1 MNTRILEAYHVASNP
16 PSRVTEATILGL
28 CRTDIVGFGHTL
40 YIARERRY
48 PASEVKAPLLSG
60 DLAITKRETAG
71 LLVVL
76 ADVGRVQ
83 VVLLDQLVEIQCDE
97 LVDRVAERVGAVV
110 LLHVLTVELD
120 VRHHVSGQVEHHL
133 AVTRYGIFTDREP
146 NDAKGLALNDVEG
159 TDVVEGDMSP
169 CAREE

>member
-1 MNTRILEAYHVASNP
+1 MS
-16 PSRVTEATILGL
+16 TEATIFGL
-28 CRTDIVGFGHTL
+28 CRTDIVGFVHTL

-48 PASEVKAPLLSG
+48 PASGVKAPLLSG
-60 DLAITKRETAG
+60 DLAITKRETAS
-71 LLVVL
+71 LLVVFGF
-76 ADVGRVQ
+76 AGVGRVQ
-83 VVLLDQLVEIQCDE
+83 IVRVDQLVEVQFDE
-97 LVDRVAERVGAVV
+97 LADRVAERVGAVV
-110 LLHVLTVELD
+110 LLHVPTVELD

>member
-1 MNTRILEAYHVASNP
+1 MNTRTFESLSRCLEP

-71 LLVVL
+71 LLFVFGF
-76 ADVGRVQ
+76 AGVGRVQ
-83 VVLLDQLVEIQCDE
+83 IV
-97 LVDRVAERVGAVV
+97 
-110 LLHVLTVELD
+110 HV
-120 VRHHVSGQVEHHL
+120 
-133 AVTRYGIFTDREP
+133 
-146 NDAKGLALNDVEG
+146 N
-159 TDVVEGDMSP
+159 
-169 CAREE
+169 